1 MLHQDVFLTASN
13 SRVML
18 TTNEQL
24 ANAVKTVNDYV
35 AKGSPPVSQSEAE
48 KIWDAKKSMLCTI
61 PLTLHS

>member
-24 ANAVKTVNDYV
+24 ANAVKIVNDYV
-35 AKGSPPVSQSEAE
+35 AKGSQLVSQSEAE
-48 KIWDAKKSMLCTI
+48 KIWDAKKSTLCTI
-61 PLTLHS
+61 PLTLYS